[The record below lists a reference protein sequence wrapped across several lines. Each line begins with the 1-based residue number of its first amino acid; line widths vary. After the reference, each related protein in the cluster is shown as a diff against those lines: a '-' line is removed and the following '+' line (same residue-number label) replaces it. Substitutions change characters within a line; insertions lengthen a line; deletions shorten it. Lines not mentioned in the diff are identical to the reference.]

1 MILTRKRKK
10 KLEALWPHPLS
21 CPHAISFSNEKPIF
35 LYTHTKKKKKKIYL
49 KENCPIRAFVLNHE
63 AQKYLLKTQILM
75 RKKFHLGCMYFLNI
89 AFGQK
94 RFNS

>member
-1 MILTRKRKK
+1 MAPPLVMSSCNKFLQWKTHIFIHTQKKKRKK
-10 KLEALWPHPLS
+10 KESIWRKIVQLEH
-21 CPHAISFSNEKPIF
+21 
-35 LYTHTKKKKKKIYL
+35 
-49 KENCPIRAFVLNHE
+49 FVLNHE

-94 RFNS
+94 RFNP

>member
-1 MILTRKRKK
+1 MKN
-10 KLEALWPHPLS
+10 PY
-21 CPHAISFSNEKPIF
+21 F
-35 LYTHTKKKKKKIYL
+35 YTHTKKKKKKKKRKYL

>member
-1 MILTRKRKK
+1 MKN
-10 KLEALWPHPLS
+10 PY
-21 CPHAISFSNEKPIF
+21 F
-35 LYTHTKKKKKKIYL
+35 YTHTKKKKKKEKRKYL

-75 RKKFHLGCMYFLNI
+75 RKKFHLGCVYFLNI